1 MQFNKK
7 SIEDNDPVTDLDVM
21 CWTSRKLGQYIPQSE
36 CKKTVDQLGNNPIGK
51 GELLRW
57 NDTNKKTFASILYKF
72 LLVMLCAAVR
82 KAAVLQ
88 MKWLRAR

>member
-1 MQFNKK
+1 MIQWL
-7 SIEDNDPVTDLDVM
+7 IQMWDVELVE
-21 CWTSRKLGQYIPQSE
+21 SGQYIPQSE
-36 CKKTVDQLGNNPIGK
+36 CRKTVDQLANNPVAK

-57 NDTNKKTFASILYKF
+57 NDTNRKPFASILYKF

-88 MKWLRAR
+88 MKWLKAR